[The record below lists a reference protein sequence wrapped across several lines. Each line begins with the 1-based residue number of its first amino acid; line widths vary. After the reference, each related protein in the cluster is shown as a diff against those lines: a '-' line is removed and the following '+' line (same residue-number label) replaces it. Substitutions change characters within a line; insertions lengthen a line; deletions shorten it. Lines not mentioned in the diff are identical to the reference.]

1 MALSRVVNGRPVGPD
16 VRKLMDTFG
25 TVLRGV
31 EIPYEDIEKLIGASH
46 KEPRFRTVTNSWR
59 RQVHE
64 TTGVFIECVP
74 GVGFRGCDA
83 KTQLETG
90 GKSVRSACKKIA
102 VGVAL
107 AQTTPEGELS
117 DGDKMKRDHLLTSGS
132 SLIQATRN
140 TVRYVLAPPGK
151 TV

>member
-1 MALSRVVNGRPVGPD
+1 MPLAKVVNGRPVGPD

-25 TVLRGV
+25 TVFRGV

-107 AQTTPEGELS
+107 AQTTPESDLS
-117 DGDKMKRDHLLTSGS
+117 DGDKKKREHLLTHGAN
-132 SLIQATRN
+132 LIQATRN